1 MCLRDS
7 PRWLTYFVF
16 ASVTLTT
23 LLIYCF
29 CYKLLLIFYTA
40 DSTLTKDP
48 NTFRV
53 SSRHSWKKD
62 GLGDSNSNLSDH
74 RTNSSALSI
83 DFEQSSQGGIKNQKT
98 IGWSLKQTLK
108 LNGTIKASSTSS
120 LKRTRTYTN
129 VAMDSAIQGKLN
141 TSVYGDIGCPNNP
154 WKKDFYEL
162 FRHWIQI
169 SKQYNIKYVLACGSL
184 LGAMRD
190 GDVIPYDSDIDV
202 LVEHSYFSI
211 LERLS
216 VKRDFNPSDG
226 KIRLVVQPEFPLNIS
241 IDKRR
246 MFNCEGKVGILVEGR
261 RGYSTNFVQPEVQ
274 PLTEKGT
281 PFVYLLLSKWFPFHI
296 PCLELLHPFYLPV
309 NASSVK

>member
-1 MCLRDS
+1 MCPRDS
-7 PRWLTYFVF
+7 PRWLTYFIF
-16 ASVTLTT
+16 ASVTLTA

-29 CYKLLLIFYTA
+29 CYKLLLVLYTA

-48 NTFRV
+48 MV
-53 SSRHSWKKD
+53 SSWHSWKND
-62 GLGDSNSNLSDH
+62 RLGDNNSNLSDH
-74 RTNSSALSI
+74 RTNSSAISI
-83 DFEQSSQGGIKNQKT
+83 DIEHSSQEGIKNQNT

-108 LNGTIKASSTSS
+108 LNETIKASSTSS
-120 LKRTRTYTN
+120 LKRTRTYTH
-129 VAMDSAIQGKLN
+129 VAIDSSIQGKLN
-141 TSVYGDIGCPNNP
+141 SSVYGELGCPDNP

-226 KIRLVVQPEFPLNIS
+226 KIRLVVQPEFALNIS

-246 MFNCEGKVGILVEGR
+246 MFNCEGKVGIPVEGR
-261 RGYSTNFVQPEVQ
+261 RGYSTNFVRARSPT
-274 PLTEKGT
+274 LYRKRY
-281 PFVYLLLSKWFPFHI
+281 PFCIPSTDKWYPFHI
-296 PCLELLHPFYLPV
+296 PCLELWHPFYLPV
-309 NASSVK
+309 NASSFK

>member
-1 MCLRDS
+1 MCPRDS
-7 PRWLTYFVF
+7 PRWLTYFIF
-16 ASVTLTT
+16 ASVTLTA

-29 CYKLLLIFYTA
+29 CYKLLLVLYTA

-48 NTFRV
+48 MV
-53 SSRHSWKKD
+53 SSWHSWKND
-62 GLGDSNSNLSDH
+62 RLGDNNSNLSDH
-74 RTNSSALSI
+74 RTNSSAISI
-83 DFEQSSQGGIKNQKT
+83 DIKHSSQEGIKNQNT

-108 LNGTIKASSTSS
+108 LNETIKASSTSS

-129 VAMDSAIQGKLN
+129 VAMDSSIQGKLN
-141 TSVYGDIGCPNNP
+141 SSVYGELGCPDNP

-226 KIRLVVQPEFPLNIS
+226 KIRLVVQPEFALNIS

-246 MFNCEGKVGILVEGR
+246 MFNCEGKVGIPVEGR
-261 RGYSTNFVQPEVQ
+261 RGYSTNFVRARSP
-274 PLTEKGT
+274 T
-281 PFVYLLLSKWFPFHI
+281 PYRKRYPFCIPSTDKWYPFHI
-296 PCLELLHPFYLPV
+296 PCLELWHPFYLPV
-309 NASSVK
+309 NASSFK

>member
-1 MCLRDS
+1 MCIRDS
-7 PRWLTYFVF
+7 PRWLTYFIF

-29 CYKLLLIFYTA
+29 CYKLLLVLYTA

-48 NTFRV
+48 NTSRV
-53 SSRHSWKKD
+53 SSWHSWKND
-62 GLGDSNSNLSDH
+62 RLGDSNSNLSDH
-74 RTNSSALSI
+74 RTNSSAIGI
-83 DFEQSSQGGIKNQKT
+83 DIEHSSQGGIKNQNT

-108 LNGTIKASSTSS
+108 LNGNIKASSTSS

-141 TSVYGDIGCPNNP
+141 SSVYGELGCPDNP

-162 FRHWIQI
+162 FRHWIII
-169 SKQYNIKYVLACGSL
+169 SKQYNIEYVLACGSL

-190 GDVIPYDSDIDV
+190 GDVIPYDSDVDV
-202 LVEHSYFSI
+202 LVDRNYFSI

-226 KIRLVVQPEFPLNIS
+226 KIRLVVQPEFALNIS
-241 IDKRR
+241 MDDRR
-246 MFNCEGKVGILVEGR
+246 RFNCHGKVGIAV
-261 RGYSTNFVQPEVQ
+261 
-274 PLTEKGT
+274 EKGGGGLLNKFCTARSPT
-281 PFVYLLLSKWFPFHI
+281 PSRKRCPFCIPSTDKWYPFHI
-296 PCLELLHPFYLPV
+296 PCLELLYPFYLV
-309 NASSVK
+309 

>member
-1 MCLRDS
+1 MCPRDS
-7 PRWLTYFVF
+7 PRWLTYFIF
-16 ASVTLTT
+16 ASVALTA

-29 CYKLLLIFYTA
+29 CYKLLLVLYTA
-40 DSTLTKDP
+40 DFTLTKDP
-48 NTFRV
+48 MV
-53 SSRHSWKKD
+53 SSWHSWKND
-62 GLGDSNSNLSDH
+62 RFGDNNSNLSDH
-74 RTNSSALSI
+74 RTNSSAISI
-83 DFEQSSQGGIKNQKT
+83 DIEHSSQEGIKNQNT

-108 LNGTIKASSTSS
+108 LNETIKASSTSS
-120 LKRTRTYTN
+120 LKRTRTYTH
-129 VAMDSAIQGKLN
+129 VAIDSSIQGKL
-141 TSVYGDIGCPNNP
+141 TSSVYGELGCPDNP

-190 GDVIPYDSDIDV
+190 GDVIPYDSDVDV

-226 KIRLVVQPEFPLNIS
+226 KIRLVVQPEFALNIS

-246 MFNCEGKVGILVEGR
+246 MFNCEGKVGIPVEGR
-261 RGYSTNFVQPEVQ
+261 RGYSTNFVRARSP
-274 PLTEKGT
+274 T
-281 PFVYLLLSKWFPFHI
+281 PYRKRYPFCIPSTDKWYPFHI

-309 NASSVK
+309 NASSFK